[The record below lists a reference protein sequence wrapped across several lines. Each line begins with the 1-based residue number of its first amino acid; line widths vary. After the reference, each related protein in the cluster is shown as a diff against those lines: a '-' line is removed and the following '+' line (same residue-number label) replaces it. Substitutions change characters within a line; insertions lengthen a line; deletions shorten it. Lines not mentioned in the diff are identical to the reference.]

1 MKTKKTILISAC
13 LLAAFA
19 LWTVLIMHIDVR
31 PIGPQNSS
39 VGFAALN
46 GFVHDLTGAHLT
58 LYVITDWLG
67 LVPLAFVAGFGI
79 FGLVQW
85 IKRKHLLS
93 VDYDIL
99 ILGLFYIIVMAVYIL
114 FETIVINYRPVLIN
128 GFLESSYPSS
138 TTLLVM
144 SVIPTVIMQFNARI
158 SSRLFKAFINIFL
171 YIFIIFM
178 VIGRLISGVHWF
190 TDIAGAALLSAG
202 LVMLYKSVIS
212 SAYRFHSQSK

>member
-1 MKTKKTILISAC
+1 MKIKKTFFISAC

-46 GFVHDLTGAHLT
+46 GFVHNITGAHLT

-144 SVIPTVIMQFNARI
+144 SVIPTVIIQFNSRI
-158 SSRLFKAFINIFL
+158 RSRLFKVFINTFL
-171 YIFIIFM
+171 YIFITFM
-178 VIGRLISGVHWF
+178 VIGRLVSGVHWF
-190 TDIAGAALLSAG
+190 TDIVGADA
-202 LVMLYKSVIS
+202 IEEHHHFFCDF
-212 SAYRFHSQSK
+212 R